1 MVVRAFILIA
11 GAVMAAGFLWFAGNI
26 IRLGL
31 IEFFKSKNSSA
42 TPATPTAAPAPS
54 APAPV
59 PTTAVPEASAPVA
72 P

>member
-31 IEFFKSKNSSA
+31 REFFKSKDA
-42 TPATPTAAPAPS
+42 TPATPATPVAATPV

-59 PTTAVPEASAPVA
+59 APAAPVAAAPVA